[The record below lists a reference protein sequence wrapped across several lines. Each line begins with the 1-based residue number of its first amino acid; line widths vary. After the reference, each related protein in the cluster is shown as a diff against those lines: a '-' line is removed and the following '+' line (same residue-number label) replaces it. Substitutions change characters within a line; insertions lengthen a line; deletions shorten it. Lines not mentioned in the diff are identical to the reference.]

1 MTDLQL
7 LTIVLTLLGIFGAT
21 FWTRK
26 GVEDMRDVL
35 RAEMKAQI
43 GELAA
48 EMRLGF
54 QRIEN
59 KLDHLADTVASH
71 SARLDKLEG

>member
-1 MTDLQL
+1 MTDIQL
-7 LTIVLTLLGIFGAT
+7 LTIVLTLLAIFGAT

-35 RAEMKAQI
+35 RAEMKAQTA
-43 GELAA
+43 EFLA

-54 QRIEN
+54 QRLDN
-59 KLDHLADTVASH
+59 KLDHLADTQASH

>member
-1 MTDLQL
+1 VTDIQL
-7 LTIVLTLLGIFGAT
+7 LTIVLTLLAIYGAT

-35 RAEMKAQI
+35 RAESKAQFV
-43 GELAA
+43 ELRA
-48 EMRLGF
+48 EMKEGF
-54 QRIEN
+54 LRVEN
-59 KLDHLADTVASH
+59 KLDHLADTIASH

>member
-1 MTDLQL
+1 MTDIQL
-7 LTIVLTLLGIFGAT
+7 LTIVLTLLAIYGAT

-35 RAEMKAQI
+35 RAEMRAQTA
-43 GELAA
+43 EL
-48 EMRLGF
+48 RTDF
-54 QRIEN
+54 QRVEN
-59 KLDHLADTVASH
+59 KLDHLADTIASH